1 MSRAVLGRGV
11 AHVAA
16 VNRWILSESRPLRLS
31 TLFILY
37 VAQGVPLGLFWFAI
51 PAWMAAN
58 GASAADVGYVLGLTA
73 LPWTLKLVNGF
84 IMDRYTFLA
93 MGRRRIWII
102 GAQMVMIALLVSC
115 ALIGPGVTDILL
127 LGIAGF
133 VVNMA
138 TTFQDVAVDGMAVD
152 IMEEE
157 ERARASGMMFG
168 GQSIGI
174 AAATAL
180 SGFAIARLGPSAA
193 FLLSASF
200 IGAITLYLLLLT
212 ERAGERLVPWSAGDV
227 HPRNRAIHVGAWWP
241 ILKSTVVS
249 MIRPVSLFWLPVLFV
264 RGFHYGMFAAVTPL
278 IGTGNVGWS
287 EVRVTSLVGT
297 AQLVAGILGLTLGG
311 WLGDTFGAK
320 KSTIAMFATLMAVSA
335 AMWFSVAHWGDPTY
349 FTAFVY
355 TWYGLDVLITVV
367 ALPISMR
374 LCDPRVA
381 ATQFTLYMATANFGI
396 SVAAWVVGFSRQL
409 SGLPMMFVVVFALH
423 LVGLMLVVLVK
434 FPRRTAVEGEVAAQ
448 LAEGDGPE
456 PVIN

>member
-1 MSRAVLGRGV
+1 LTVTPGTRLGVTG
-11 AHVAA
+11 
-16 VNRWILSESRPLRLS
+16 NGWILAESRSLRLS

-37 VAQGVPLGLFWFAI
+37 VAQGVPIGLFWFAI

-58 GASAADVGYVLGLTA
+58 GASAPDVGYVLGLTA

-102 GAQMVMIALLVSC
+102 GAQMVMIVLLVSC
-115 ALIGPGVTDILL
+115 ALIGPGATDISLL
-127 LGIAGF
+127 AFAGF

-152 IMEEE
+152 IMEEA

-174 AAATAL
+174 AAATAV
-180 SGFAIARLGPSAA
+180 SGLAIARLGPSAA
-193 FLLSASF
+193 YLLSASV
-200 IGAITLYLLLLT
+200 IGAITLHMLLLR
-212 ERAGERLVPWSAGDV
+212 ERAGERRVPWSAGDV
-227 HPRNRAIHVGAWWP
+227 HPHNSAIHVGAWWP
-241 ILKSTVVS
+241 ILKRTVVS
-249 MIRPVSLFWLPVLFV
+249 MVRPVSLLWLPVLLV
-264 RGFHYGMFAAVTPL
+264 RGFHFGMFTAITPL

-287 EVRVTSLVGT
+287 EVHVTSVVGT

-311 WLGDTFGAK
+311 WLGDTFGARR
-320 KSTIAMFATLMAVSA
+320 STIAMFVALMMLSAT
-335 AMWFSVAHWGDPTY
+335 MWFGVANWGDPTY

-355 TWYGLDVLITVV
+355 AWYGLDVLITVA

-396 SVAAWVVGFSRQL
+396 SIGAWVFGFSRGFG
-409 SGLPMMFVVVFALH
+409 GLPMMFVVVFALH
-423 LVGLMLVVLVK
+423 LVGLMLVLLVK
-434 FPRRTAVEGEVAAQ
+434 FPRGTAVKDQVTLQ
-448 LAEGDGPE
+448 LAEAAGPE
-456 PVIN
+456 PVVN